1 MKLIAIAALTLSLNA
16 FADGKTSDSK
26 PLELPDF
33 SHLQQPS
40 KNPAKDGVSF
50 SADMNC
56 KTTDGQSFTSGDAGF
71 ETCVATQK
79 GKAQ

>member
-16 FADGKTSDSK
+16 FAEGQASESK

-33 SHLQQPS
+33 SRLQQPA
-40 KNPAKDGVSF
+40 KNSAKDGVSF

-56 KTTDGQSFTSGDAGF
+56 KTNDGQSFSSGEAGF